1 MAFLFCFFFFY
12 VKYSFVISRETW
24 LLGVNVVVTLV
35 DKQFLC
41 SDSFHVKF
49 VTAAHFAPRKY
60 PHIHL
65 DNISHLPP
73 TQLL

>member
-1 MAFLFCFFFFY
+1 MALLFFY

-24 LLGVNVVVTLV
+24 LLGVNVVVASV

-41 SDSFHVKF
+41 TDSFHVKF
-49 VTAAHFAPRKY
+49 ITAAHIPPRKY

-65 DNISHLPP
+65 DKISHLPP